1 MDNTF
6 SEKKGGF
13 SLLEFRKRNR
23 FLYFLI
29 SITLLIVIAPLLR
42 ANIYGQILLS
52 IIAVFVLISTINSI
66 SKDRK
71 YFIISCLLGA
81 PWIVVSIATT
91 LSGRLYPEFYEALFG
106 SIFFVYVTVV
116 TLSYVL
122 KDQRVTADTL
132 YGAIC
137 VYILLGITWS
147 FFYVLEGSMFAGAFS
162 FVPEHNVDN
171 FLDWPDFIYYSFVT
185 LTTLGYGDITPL
197 TQTSRTLAFMEAV
210 VGQVYLA
217 IIVARLVA
225 MYISHSYEKR
235 PNK

>member
-6 SEKKGGF
+6 SERKGGS
-13 SLLEFRKRNR
+13 SLFEFRKRNR

-29 SITLLIVIAPLLR
+29 SITLLIIIAPLL
-42 ANIYGQILLS
+42 IVGIFGQIVLS
-52 IIAVFVLISTINSI
+52 ILIVFVLISSINSI
-66 SKDRK
+66 STDRK
-71 YFIISCLLGA
+71 HFLISCLFGA

-91 LSGRLYPEFYEALFG
+91 LSGRLHPEFYEALFG
-106 SIFFVYVTVV
+106 SVFFVYVTVV

-147 FFYVLEGSMFAGAFS
+147 FFCVLAEAVFPGAFS
-162 FVPEHNVDN
+162 FVSENRVNN
-171 FLDWPDFIYYSFVT
+171 FLDWPDFLYYSFVT
-185 LTTLGYGDITPL
+185 LTTLGYGDITPII
-197 TQTSRTLAFMEAV
+197 QTSRNLAFLEAV
-210 VGQVYLA
+210 SGQVYLA

-235 PNK
+235 SDK

>member
-6 SEKKGGF
+6 SETKGGF

-29 SITLLIVIAPLLR
+29 SITLLIIIAPLLK
-42 ANIYGQILLS
+42 ANIFGQIVLS
-52 IIAVFVLISTINSI
+52 ILIVFVLISSINSI
-66 SKDRK
+66 SKDMK
-71 YFIISCLLGA
+71 YFLISCLLGG

-91 LSGRLYPEFYEALFG
+91 LSGRLQPGFYEALFG
-106 SIFFVYVTVV
+106 SVFFVYVTVI

-147 FFYVLEGSMFAGAFS
+147 FFCVVVEAVFPGAFS
-162 FVPEHNVDN
+162 FVPENHVNN
-171 FLDWPDFIYYSFVT
+171 FLDWSDFIYYSFVT
-185 LTTLGYGDITPL
+185 LTTLGYGDITPI
-197 TQTSRTLAFMEAV
+197 TQTSRNLAFLEAV
-210 VGQVYLA
+210 CGQVYLA

-235 PNK
+235 SNK